1 METDG
6 VSFEEIKNRIVNL
19 DIADQRRLIT
29 EVIPEVWERA
39 CADPSCFL
47 KLKEL
52 VDSHTWRQYDKM
64 HMSGI

>member
-1 METDG
+1 MNTNG
-6 VSFEEIKNRIVNL
+6 MNFEEIKNNIVNL

-52 VDSHTWRQYDKM
+52 VDNHVTQPYDEM
-64 HMSGI
+64 HMGGI